1 MNEKSK
7 VKPSESILNSDLE
20 DLYRFR
26 EISITYQD
34 NFTKCFVLVL
44 DQKEGQIIKQEFTL
58 K

>member
-1 MNEKSK
+1 MEDELKI
-7 VKPSESILNSDLE
+7 KPIEMLNDGLN

-34 NFTKCFVLVL
+34 DFKKCFVLVL
-44 DQKEGQIIKQEFTL
+44 DQKEGKVIKQVFTL

>member
-1 MNEKSK
+1 MEDELK
-7 VKPSESILNSDLE
+7 VKPSEMLNDELN

-34 NFTKCFVLVL
+34 DFKKCFVLVL
-44 DQKEGQIIKQEFTL
+44 DQKEGKVIKQVFTL

>member
-1 MNEKSK
+1 MEDELKIKS
-7 VKPSESILNSDLE
+7 SEILNSDLE

-44 DQKEGQIIKQEFTL
+44 DQKEGKIIKQVFTL